1 MEEHKVVILGSGIA
15 GMTAGIYLKRGGL
28 DVLVVEDNIPGGVL
42 NEIPSIENYPG
53 YEEISGPDLAM
64 NIYNQ
69 LTKLGVKILN
79 KKITSID
86 LNNKIINNNIKYEY
100 LVIATGRKSKML
112 SLEHE
117 KELLGKGISTCA
129 LCDGFFYKDKKVA
142 VVGGG
147 SSSLTEALYL
157 SKICKEVIIIHRRD
171 KLTSDKYLIDKVN
184 STKNIKVL
192 YNSNI
197 TKYNQNNNKLTSV
210 IINNKDNLEVEGV
223 FLAIGSTPNSEIF
236 NVNKDN
242 NYIIVDS
249 NYMTNID
256 KVYAIG
262 DVIKKDYYQLST
274 AASDAVVAASNCF
287 LAKNPITNG
296 GADC

>member
-28 DVLVVEDNIPGGVL
+28 DVIVVEDNIPGGVL

-100 LVIATGRKSKML
+100 LVIATGRKSRML

-171 KLTSDKYLIDKVN
+171 KLTADKYLIDKVN

-274 AASDAVVAASNCF
+274 AASDAVIAASNIIKREN
-287 LAKNPITNG
+287 KNS
-296 GADC
+296 

>member
-100 LVIATGRKSKML
+100 LVIATGRKSRML

-171 KLTSDKYLIDKVN
+171 KLTADKYLIDKVN

-274 AASDAVVAASNCF
+274 AASDAVIAASNIIKREN
-287 LAKNPITNG
+287 KNS
-296 GADC
+296 

>member
-69 LTKLGVKILN
+69 LIKLGVKILN

-100 LVIATGRKSKML
+100 LVIATGRKSRML

-171 KLTSDKYLIDKVN
+171 KLTADKYLIDKVN

-210 IINNKDNLEVEGV
+210 TINNKDNLEVEGV

-274 AASDAVVAASNCF
+274 AASDAVVAASNIIKREN
-287 LAKNPITNG
+287 KNS
-296 GADC
+296 

>member
-79 KKITSID
+79 KKIASID

-100 LVIATGRKSKML
+100 LVIATGRKSRML

-171 KLTSDKYLIDKVN
+171 KLTADKYLIDKVN

-274 AASDAVVAASNCF
+274 AASDAVIAASNIIKREN
-287 LAKNPITNG
+287 KNS
-296 GADC
+296 

>member
-100 LVIATGRKSKML
+100 LVIATGRKSRML

-171 KLTSDKYLIDKVN
+171 KLTADKYLIDKVN

-210 IINNKDNLEVEGV
+210 TINNKDNLEVEGV
-223 FLAIGSTPNSEIF
+223 FLAIGSSPNSEIF

-274 AASDAVVAASNCF
+274 AASDAVVAASNIIKREN
-287 LAKNPITNG
+287 KNS
-296 GADC
+296 

>member
-53 YEEISGPDLAM
+53 YEKISGPDLAM

-100 LVIATGRKSKML
+100 LVIATGRKSRML

-171 KLTSDKYLIDKVN
+171 KLTADKYLIDKVN

-274 AASDAVVAASNCF
+274 AASDAVVAASNIIKREN
-287 LAKNPITNG
+287 KNS
-296 GADC
+296 

>member
-100 LVIATGRKSKML
+100 LVIATGRKSRML
-112 SLEHE
+112 SLKHE

-249 NYMTNID
+249 NYMTNVD

-274 AASDAVVAASNCF
+274 ASSDAVVAASNIIKREN
-287 LAKNPITNG
+287 KNS
-296 GADC
+296 

>member
-79 KKITSID
+79 IKITSID

-210 IINNKDNLEVEGV
+210 TINNKDNLEVEGV

-274 AASDAVVAASNCF
+274 ASSDAVVASSNIIKREN
-287 LAKNPITNG
+287 KNS
-296 GADC
+296 

>member
-28 DVLVVEDNIPGGVL
+28 DVLVIEDNIPGGVL

-86 LNNKIINNNIKYEY
+86 LDNKIINNNIKYEY
-100 LVIATGRKSKML
+100 LVIATGRKSRML

-129 LCDGFFYKDKKVA
+129 LCDGFFYKDKVVA
-142 VVGGG
+142 IVGGG

-171 KLTSDKYLIDKVN
+171 KLTADKYLIDKVN

-197 TKYNQNNNKLTSV
+197 TKYNLSNDKLTSV
-210 IINNKDNLEVEGV
+210 TINNKDILEVEGV

-242 NYIIVDS
+242 DYIIVDS

-274 AASDAVVAASNCF
+274 ASSDAVVAASNII
-287 LAKNPITNG
+287 KRENNNS
-296 GADC
+296 

>member
-28 DVLVVEDNIPGGVL
+28 DVIIVEDNIPGGVL

-100 LVIATGRKSKML
+100 LVIATGRKSRML

-171 KLTSDKYLIDKVN
+171 KLTADKYLIDKVN

-274 AASDAVVAASNCF
+274 AASDAVVAASNIIKREN
-287 LAKNPITNG
+287 KNS
-296 GADC
+296 

>member
-100 LVIATGRKSKML
+100 LVIATGRKSRML

-274 AASDAVVAASNCF
+274 AASDAVVAASNIIKREN
-287 LAKNPITNG
+287 KNS
-296 GADC
+296 

>member
-28 DVLVVEDNIPGGVL
+28 DVLVIEDNIPGGVL

-86 LNNKIINNNIKYEY
+86 LDNKIINNNIKYEY
-100 LVIATGRKSKML
+100 LVIATGRKSRML

-171 KLTSDKYLIDKVN
+171 KMTADKYLIDKVN

-192 YNSNI
+192 YNSNV
-197 TKYNQNNNKLTSV
+197 TKYNLSNNKLTSV
-210 IINNKDNLEVEGV
+210 TINNKDNLEVEGV

-242 NYIIVDS
+242 NYVIVDS

-274 AASDAVVAASNCF
+274 ASSDAVVAASNII
-287 LAKNPITNG
+287 KRENNNS
-296 GADC
+296 

>member
-53 YEEISGPDLAM
+53 YEEITGPDLAM

-274 AASDAVVAASNCF
+274 AASDAVVAASNIIKREN
-287 LAKNPITNG
+287 KNS
-296 GADC
+296 

>member
-28 DVLVVEDNIPGGVL
+28 DVLVVEDNIQGGVL

-100 LVIATGRKSKML
+100 LVIATGRKSRML

-171 KLTSDKYLIDKVN
+171 KLTADKYLIDKVN

-210 IINNKDNLEVEGV
+210 TINNKDNLEVEGV

-274 AASDAVVAASNCF
+274 AASDAIVAASNIIKREN
-287 LAKNPITNG
+287 KNS
-296 GADC
+296 

>member
-28 DVLVVEDNIPGGVL
+28 DILVVEDNIPGGVL

-100 LVIATGRKSKML
+100 LVIATGRKSRML

-171 KLTSDKYLIDKVN
+171 KLTADKYLIDKVN

-210 IINNKDNLEVEGV
+210 TINNKDNLEVEGV

-274 AASDAVVAASNCF
+274 ASSDAVVAASNIIKREN
-287 LAKNPITNG
+287 KNS
-296 GADC
+296 

>member
-100 LVIATGRKSKML
+100 LVIATGRKSRML

-129 LCDGFFYKDKKVA
+129 LCDGFFYTDKKVA

-171 KLTSDKYLIDKVN
+171 KLTADKYLIDKVN

-210 IINNKDNLEVEGV
+210 TINNKDNLEVEGV
-223 FLAIGSTPNSEIF
+223 FLAIGSTPNSEMF

-274 AASDAVVAASNCF
+274 ASSDAVVAASNIIKREN
-287 LAKNPITNG
+287 KNS
-296 GADC
+296 

>member
-147 SSSLTEALYL
+147 SSSFTEALYL

-274 AASDAVVAASNCF
+274 AASDAVVAASNIIKREN
-287 LAKNPITNG
+287 KNS
-296 GADC
+296 

>member
-100 LVIATGRKSKML
+100 LVIATGRKSRML

-129 LCDGFFYKDKKVA
+129 LCDGFFYTDKKVA

-171 KLTSDKYLIDKVN
+171 KLTADKYLIDKVN

-210 IINNKDNLEVEGV
+210 TINNKDNLEVEGV

-274 AASDAVVAASNCF
+274 AASDAVVAASNIIKREN
-287 LAKNPITNG
+287 KNS
-296 GADC
+296 

>member
-28 DVLVVEDNIPGGVL
+28 DVLVVEDSIPGGVL

-100 LVIATGRKSKML
+100 LVIATGRKSRML

-117 KELLGKGISTCA
+117 KELIGKGISTCA

-171 KLTSDKYLIDKVN
+171 KLTADKYLIDKVN

-210 IINNKDNLEVEGV
+210 TINNKDNLEVEGV

-274 AASDAVVAASNCF
+274 AASDAVVVASNIIKR
-287 LAKNPITNG
+287 KNKNS
-296 GADC
+296 

>member
-100 LVIATGRKSKML
+100 LVIATGRKSRML

-171 KLTSDKYLIDKVN
+171 KLTADKYLIDKVN

-274 AASDAVVAASNCF
+274 AASDAVVAASNII
-287 LAKNPITNG
+287 KRENK
-296 GADC
+296 DS

>member
-86 LNNKIINNNIKYEY
+86 LDNKIINNNIKYEY
-100 LVIATGRKSKML
+100 LVIATGRKSRML

-171 KLTSDKYLIDKVN
+171 KLTADKYLIDKVN

-210 IINNKDNLEVEGV
+210 TINNKDILEVEGV

-236 NVNKDN
+236 NVNKEN

-274 AASDAVVAASNCF
+274 AASDAVVAASNIIKREN
-287 LAKNPITNG
+287 KNS
-296 GADC
+296 

>member
-79 KKITSID
+79 KKITSIN

-100 LVIATGRKSKML
+100 LVIATGRKSRML

-171 KLTSDKYLIDKVN
+171 KLTADKYLIDKVN

-210 IINNKDNLEVEGV
+210 TINNKDNLEVEGV

-274 AASDAVVAASNCF
+274 AASDAVIAASNIIKREN
-287 LAKNPITNG
+287 KNS
-296 GADC
+296 

>member
-100 LVIATGRKSKML
+100 LVIATGRKGKML

-210 IINNKDNLEVEGV
+210 TINNKDNLEVEGV

-274 AASDAVVAASNCF
+274 AASDAVVAASNIIKREN
-287 LAKNPITNG
+287 KNS
-296 GADC
+296 

>member
-100 LVIATGRKSKML
+100 LVIATGRKSRML
-112 SLEHE
+112 SLEYE

-171 KLTSDKYLIDKVN
+171 KLTADKYLIDKVN

-210 IINNKDNLEVEGV
+210 TINNKDNLEVEGV

-274 AASDAVVAASNCF
+274 AASDAVVAASNIIKREN
-287 LAKNPITNG
+287 KNS
-296 GADC
+296 

>member
-100 LVIATGRKSKML
+100 LVIATGRKSRML

-171 KLTSDKYLIDKVN
+171 KLTADKYLIDKVN

-210 IINNKDNLEVEGV
+210 IINNKDKLEVEGV

-274 AASDAVVAASNCF
+274 AASDAIVAASNIIKREN
-287 LAKNPITNG
+287 KNS
-296 GADC
+296 

>member
-100 LVIATGRKSKML
+100 LVIATGRKSRML
-112 SLEHE
+112 SLERE

-157 SKICKEVIIIHRRD
+157 SKICKEEIIIHRRD
-171 KLTSDKYLIDKVN
+171 KLTADKYLIDKVN

-210 IINNKDNLEVEGV
+210 TINNKDNLEVEGV
-223 FLAIGSTPNSEIF
+223 FLAIGSTPNSEMF

-274 AASDAVVAASNCF
+274 ASSDAVVAASNIIKREN
-287 LAKNPITNG
+287 KNS
-296 GADC
+296 

>member
-100 LVIATGRKSKML
+100 LVIATGRKSRML

-171 KLTSDKYLIDKVN
+171 KLTADKYLIDKVN

-210 IINNKDNLEVEGV
+210 TINNKDNLEVEGV

-274 AASDAVVAASNCF
+274 ATSDAVVAASNIIKREN
-287 LAKNPITNG
+287 KNS
-296 GADC
+296 

>member
-100 LVIATGRKSKML
+100 LVIATGRKSRML

-129 LCDGFFYKDKKVA
+129 LCDGFFYKDKKVV

-171 KLTSDKYLIDKVN
+171 KLTADKYLIDKVN

-274 AASDAVVAASNCF
+274 AASDAVVAASNIIKREN
-287 LAKNPITNG
+287 KNL
-296 GADC
+296 